1 ARQRHE
7 RIGALEHDLLA
18 VVHAVRDHDLGGAA
32 KGVLLDAEEFRND
45 AGDLAAACLH
55 GAGERT
61 HHAGRA
67 AAIDEPDTGLREDL
81 AESRG
86 RRHVGRV
93 RSGAGAAI
101 DANLANLNHGGMW
114 QVGSATVKAPS
125 LVPRTRS
132 SHYIAAGT

>member
-1 ARQRHE
+1 
-7 RIGALEHDLLA
+7 
-18 VVHAVRDHDLGGAA
+18 
-32 KGVLLDAEEFRND
+32 LLDAEEFRND
-45 AGDLAAACLH
+45 AGDLAAVRLH
-55 GAGERT
+55 GAGECA

-101 DANLANLNHGGMW
+101 DANLANLTHGGMW
-114 QVGSATVKAPS
+114 QVGSATVKAPGS
-125 LVPRTRS
+125 LG
-132 SHYIAAGT
+132 AARYGIRRNMEKTPARVMLTPPIRPI